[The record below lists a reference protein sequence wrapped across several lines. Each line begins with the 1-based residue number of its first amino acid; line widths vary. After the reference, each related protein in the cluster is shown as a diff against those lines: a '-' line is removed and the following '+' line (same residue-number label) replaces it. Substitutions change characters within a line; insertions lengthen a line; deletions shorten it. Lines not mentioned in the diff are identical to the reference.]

1 MSILGASAHSLNRP
15 DGETRAAP
23 AATAGQLVILNWAQF
38 YNFTADE
45 WRMTILAILHE
56 IKTEC
61 RMILI
66 FVLKA
71 ETKEKQ
77 AQKWI
82 LTNVFFRLKIIDQ
95 KEWRI
100 SHSNLSWWNIHI
112 TLEDFVQFEGW
123 TRGLPKGELW
133 TFIFDSFDGKKYL
146 VYLKTQVQTTIETK
160 IDIFQ
165 FVENPIIDWI
175 ASIGEILK
183 LFFTKCSFCNV
194 FHVLTYTCAT
204 RELTT
209 DNN

>member
-1 MSILGASAHSLNRP
+1 MSAHSLNRP
-15 DGETRAAP
+15 DGETQAAP
-23 AATAGQLVILNWAQF
+23 AATTGPLVILNWAQF
-38 YNFTADE
+38 CNFTADE

-71 ETKEKQ
+71 KTKEKQ

-112 TLEDFVQFEGW
+112 TLEDFVQFGGW
-123 TRGLPKGELW
+123 TRAWPTQRWALNIYIW
-133 TFIFDSFDGKKYL
+133 FIWR
-146 VYLKTQVQTTIETK
+146 EK
-160 IDIFQ
+160 IFGFPQ
-165 FVENPIIDWI
+165 N
-175 ASIGEILK
+175 S
-183 LFFTKCSFCNV
+183 S
-194 FHVLTYTCAT
+194 
-204 RELTT
+204 T
-209 DNN
+209 DDV